1 MWETEHQVKHD
12 TGNDHSTVQHV
23 DVQQRIWKENKC
35 EKSREWAVTKEKKFK
50 RHQSEIKCVN
60 LVCIM
65 IQRKQNINETSE
77 KFWIKTGYKII

>member
-1 MWETEHQVKHD
+1 MWETEHQVEHD
-12 TGNDHSTVQHV
+12 TGNDHSTVQLT
-23 DVQQRIWKENKC
+23 QQRIGKENKC
-35 EKSREWAVTKEKKFK
+35 EKSREWSVTEEKKFK

-77 KFWIKTGYKII
+77 KF